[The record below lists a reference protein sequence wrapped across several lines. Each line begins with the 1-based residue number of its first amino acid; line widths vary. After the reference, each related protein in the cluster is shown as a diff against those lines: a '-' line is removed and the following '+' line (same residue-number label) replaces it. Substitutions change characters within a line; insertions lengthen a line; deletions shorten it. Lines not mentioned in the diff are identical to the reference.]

1 MIINVAHTKGGVG
14 KTTIAVNLA
23 IEMNS
28 DLFDLDNQNSSYN
41 FSLLSNID
49 RPINFWKDRDMLKD
63 IIKTYRNNPK
73 KNIIIDSGGY
83 DSNVSREIILNS
95 NLIITPITVSQTEV
109 DGLQKFYSENVEI
122 ALKSN
127 PYIKP
132 YILLNRINYY
142 DQKDAEDLITF
153 IKSEIPDYKVL
164 STALGARKDF
174 KKAFSEG
181 KSVVEYN
188 KSSPASQEI
197 TGLVEEIY
205 TIIQNIKEK
214 KL

>member
-1 MIINVAHTKGGVG
+1 MK
-14 KTTIAVNLA
+14 
-23 IEMNS
+23 S

-41 FSLLSNID
+41 FSLLSDIN
-49 RPINFWKDRDMLKD
+49 RPIHFWKDRNMLKD
-63 IIKTYRNNPK
+63 IIKTYRDNPD

-153 IKSEIPDYKVL
+153 IISEIPDYKVL

-197 TGLVEEIY
+197 SALVKEISAL
-205 TIIQNIKEK
+205 IKNV
-214 KL
+214 

>member
-23 IEMNS
+23 TEMNS

-41 FSLLSNID
+41 FSLLSDIN
-49 RPINFWKDRDMLKD
+49 RPIHFWKDRNMLKD
-63 IIKTYRNNPK
+63 IIKTYRDNPD

-153 IKSEIPDYKVL
+153 IISEIPDYKVL

-174 KKAFSEG
+174 KRRFLK
-181 KSVVEYN
+181 VN
-188 KSSPASQEI
+188 Q
-197 TGLVEEIY
+197 LLN
-205 TIIQNIKEK
+205 IINQVLRLK
-214 KL
+214 KFPHL